1 MEFAPHPFE
10 HWNSH
15 LILSKIG
22 FRTLCFTVLKFRPYF
37 FKPWKFA
44 SFPFKH
50 WNSHLILLNVGI
62 RSLCFLNWIW
72 DDILLDIAILTFFLQ
87 TLEFAICRYNYWN
100 LEHILLNTE
109 ICPSQRRLSQ
119 VISQAFQQSL
129 PQMLAAFWES
139 RASNSSSTTS
149 GNSSAASS
157 AILLHR
163 PQLVVA
169 RRF

>member
-1 MEFAPHPFE
+1 ME
-10 HWNSH
+10 
-15 LILSKIG
+15 
-22 FRTLCFTVLKFRPYF
+22 
-37 FKPWKFA
+37 FA

-50 WNSHLILLNVGI
+50 WNSHLILLNIGI
-62 RSLCFLNWIW
+62 RPLWFLNGIW
-72 DDILLDIAILTFFLQ
+72 AHILLDIAILTFFLQ
-87 TLEFAICRYNYWN
+87 TLEFAIYRHNYWN

-109 ICPSQRRLSQ
+109 IRPSQQRLSQ

-129 PQMLAAFWES
+129 PQMLAVFWEN
-139 RASNSSSTTS
+139 RASNSSSSKS
-149 GNSSAASS
+149 GNSRAASS